1 MLVRGNLVIVSA
13 LPFSFLIM
21 LVYWFSFSF
30 SFCGAIPERA
40 SHEAVGTLPLM
51 DLAMRAS
58 ASNNLITCF
67 YFPPGFD
74 SNKNARHHLMIREGS
89 FCSFPW

>member
-51 DLAMRAS
+51 DLAMCAS

-67 YFPPGFD
+67 YVPPW
-74 SNKNARHHLMIREGS
+74 L
-89 FCSFPW
+89 